1 MSIGINSLRTMR
13 IIQKKLVHKREI
25 HRWVKEFEDVQLS
38 SDFKKKI
45 DEYWKQYGI
54 KVSKDWFRFY
64 LGCTGMEDVRFVEN
78 GLWYSQILCRLNRF
92 DLYLAYEDK
101 NQYDALFKGRVKLPE
116 TVVRNI
122 DGVLYNAEYSPI
134 TEKEAIRLVLNM
146 PRVIVKPTL
155 ESGGGKGICVINN
168 INYNSEFDIS
178 KILQQKN
185 VIVQK
190 FLGQSKT
197 YSLFNSETI
206 NTIRVVS
213 FFWQGEV
220 YILTI
225 YLRVGDEKKE
235 FVECHTRIINVYE
248 NGSLGMLINDHDGH
262 RKPQRNHSLKDL
274 IETVKLP
281 CIEQIV
287 EIVKKEHLR
296 LGGYFGVIGWDFSV
310 DEHESPVLIEIN
322 MHWPAIDHIQML
334 NGPAFGELT
343 DEVMKYVFSDKKELK
358 KSIYIGI

>member
-1 MSIGINSLRTMR
+1 MSIGVNSLRNMR
-13 IIQKKLVHKREI
+13 VAQKKLVHKREI
-25 HRWVKEFEDVQLS
+25 NRWVKEFEDIKLS
-38 SDFKKKI
+38 DNFKKRI
-45 DEYWKQYGI
+45 DEYWKQYGVR
-54 KVSKDWFRFY
+54 VSKDWFRFY
-64 LGCTGMEDVRFVEN
+64 LGCTGIEDVRFVEN

-101 NQYDALFKGRVKLPE
+101 NQYDELFAGRVRLPE

-122 DGVLYNAEYSPI
+122 NGVFYSADYNPI
-134 TEKEAIRLVLNM
+134 TEKEAIKSVLAM

-155 ESGGGKGICVINN
+155 ESGGGKGILVINN
-168 INYNSEFDIS
+168 INSNSES
-178 KILQQKN
+178 EILKAIRQKN

-190 FLGQSKT
+190 FLEQSKT
-197 YSLFNSETI
+197 YSLFNPETI

-213 FFWQGEV
+213 FFWQGNV

-248 NGSLGMLINDHDGH
+248 DGSLGMLINDHDGY
-262 RKPQRNHSLKDL
+262 RKPSKNHDLKSL

-281 CIEQIV
+281 CIDKIV
-287 EIVKKEHLR
+287 EIIKKEHLR

-310 DEHESPVLIEIN
+310 DKQENPVLIEIN

-334 NGPAFGELT
+334 NGPAFGDLT
-343 DEVMKYVFSDKKELK
+343 DEVMKYIFSDKEELK